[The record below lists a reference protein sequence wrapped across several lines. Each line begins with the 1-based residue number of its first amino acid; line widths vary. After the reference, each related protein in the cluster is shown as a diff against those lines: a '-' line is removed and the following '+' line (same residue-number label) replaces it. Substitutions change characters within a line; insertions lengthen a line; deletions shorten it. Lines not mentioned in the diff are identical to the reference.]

1 MPRNGPRRDARG
13 LMSHAPERETTI
25 WPAPAVL
32 AASVV
37 ILLAGYAVLI
47 WRGPAAAGEVR
58 VVLATEP
65 AAPGQP

>member
-1 MPRNGPRRDARG
+1 
-13 LMSHAPERETTI
+13 MSHLSERETTI

-32 AASVV
+32 AVSVA

-47 WRGPAAAGEVR
+47 WRGPAAAVEVR
-58 VVLATEP
+58 VVLAPEP